1 MTANAATAS
10 EVPSPVATARHID
23 DLWRD
28 AAERAIAYRTAI
40 STRQVPPR
48 PEALRTLVEQ
58 LGGNLPEGPSSAQEV
73 LAALDRYGSPATMAS
88 TGGRF
93 FGFVIGSSLPETV
106 AASWLA
112 TAWDQNTGLMAAAP
126 ATTLLE
132 QIALDWLLEVLDL
145 PRDAGGAFVTG
156 CQMANFTALAAAR
169 HAMLGSLG
177 WDVEGRGLFGA
188 PEIPVIVGA
197 DAHSTIFK
205 ALAMLGMGRDRVLRV
220 PIDAEGRMRPDVLPD
235 VEGPVI
241 VCLQHGNVN
250 SGAFDPALPIIEWT
264 RRRGGWVHV
273 DGAFGLWARAS
284 SGRAHLCAGAELADS
299 WATDAHKWLNVPYD
313 CGIAIVRDKAV
324 LRGAMGTGA
333 AYLQE
338 SPIREPMHCTPE
350 LSRRARGVEVWAALK
365 TLGRSGVAGLV
376 ERCCAHAR
384 RFAEGLRQA
393 GYEVLNDVVLNQVL
407 VSFGD
412 DATTRAVIE
421 RVQADGTC
429 WCSGTQWHG
438 RAAMR
443 ISVSSWATDAPDVEL
458 SLATILEIAAVMRQ
472 DAATRSGP

>member
-1 MTANAATAS
+1 MTATTAS
-10 EVPSPVATARHID
+10 KQIPKFPSRERHLEE
-23 DLWRD
+23 LWRD
-28 AAERAIAYRTAI
+28 AADRAIAYRNGIAD
-40 STRQVPPR
+40 RRVAPHPA
-48 PEALRTLVEQ
+48 ALRALVEH
-58 LGGNLPEGPSSAQEV
+58 LGGRLPEHPSNPREV

-132 QIALDWLLEVLDL
+132 QVALEWILEILDL

-169 HAMLGSLG
+169 HAVLRGLG
-177 WDVEGRGLFGA
+177 WDVESQGLFGA
-188 PEIPVIVGA
+188 PEVPVIVGA

-220 PIDAEGRMRPDVLPD
+220 PIDEQGRMRHESLPD
-235 VEGPVI
+235 IDGPVI

-250 SGAFDPALPIIEWT
+250 SGAFDPALPIVEWA
-264 RRRGGWVHV
+264 RRRRGWVHV
-273 DGAFGLWARAS
+273 DGAFGLWARATPALAALS
-284 SGRAHLCAGAELADS
+284 AGAEHADS
-299 WATDAHKWLNVPYD
+299 WATDAHKSLNVPYD
-313 CGIAIVRDKAV
+313 CGIAIVRDAAA

-338 SPIREPMHCTPE
+338 SPVREPMHNTPE
-350 LSRRARGVEVWAALK
+350 LSRRARGVEVWTALK
-365 TLGRSGVAGLV
+365 SLGRSGVAELM
-376 ERCCAHAR
+376 ERCCRHAR
-384 RFAEGLRQA
+384 RFAAGLRQA
-393 GYEVLNDVVLNQVL
+393 GHEVLNDVVLNQVL

-412 DATTRAVIE
+412 DATTRTVIE

-429 WCSGTQWHG
+429 WCSGTTWHG

-443 ISVSSWATDAPDVEL
+443 ISVSSWATDDDDVEL
-458 SLATILEIAAVMRQ
+458 SLAKIREIAAGRPRVVIE
-472 DAATRSGP
+472 

>member
-1 MTANAATAS
+1 LNVNADVAAGPDLPAS
-10 EVPSPVATARHID
+10 FAREPPLNE
-23 DLWRD
+23 LWRE

-40 STRQVPPR
+40 KDRHVPPR
-48 PEALRTLVEQ
+48 PGALRELLEH
-58 LGGNLPEGPSSAQEV
+58 LGGRLPEHPSDPRQV

-93 FGFVIGSSLPETV
+93 FGFVIGSSLPEAV
-106 AASWLA
+106 AAGWLA
-112 TAWDQNTGLMAAAP
+112 SAWDQNTCMLAAAP

-132 QIALDWLLEVLDL
+132 QVALDWILDVLDL
-145 PRDAGGAFVTG
+145 PRDAGGAFLTG

-169 HAMLGSLG
+169 HAVLHGLG
-177 WDVEGRGLFGA
+177 WDVESRGLFGA
-188 PEIPVIVGA
+188 PQIPVIVGA

-220 PIDAEGRMRPDVLPD
+220 PIDREGRMRAEALPEID
-235 VEGPVI
+235 GPVI

-250 SGAFDPALPIIEWT
+250 SGAFDPALPIVEWA

-273 DGAFGLWARAS
+273 DGAFGLWARAAPS
-284 SGRAHLCAGAELADS
+284 RAALSAGAELADS

-313 CGIAIVRDKAV
+313 CGIAVVRDKAA

-338 SPIREPMHCTPE
+338 SPVREPMHCTPE
-350 LSRRARGVEVWAALK
+350 LSRRARGVEVWAALRV
-365 TLGRSGVAGLV
+365 LGRSGVAELV

-384 RFAEGLRQA
+384 RFAQGLRQA
-393 GYEVLNDVVLNQVL
+393 GHEVLNDVALNQVL
-407 VSFGD
+407 VSFGS

-421 RVQADGTC
+421 RIQAEGTC
-429 WCSGTQWHG
+429 WCSGTEWHG

-443 ISVSSWATDAPDVEL
+443 ISVSSWATDAQDVEL
-458 SLATILEIAAVMRQ
+458 SLSTILGIAA
-472 DAATRSGP
+472 SIPKGG